1 MDVRAKANVGMSHY
15 TKSSIVR
22 QRKAEKI
29 DRYVTKQN
37 GRLKSSIL
45 TKEAIKNAVKK

>member
-1 MDVRAKANVGMSHY
+1 MDVRAKANMGMSFY
-15 TKSSIVR
+15 TKSSIIS
-22 QRKAEKI
+22 QRKAEKF
-29 DRYVTKQN
+29 DRCITKQT